1 MYILHKLAL
10 MCVRNVPPSSASSP
24 NPYLIFFLQARA
36 RRVANKVEIQK
47 QIEWMD
53 EFLKDGAGERGMTK
67 FEKQYN
73 SGAIL
78 GARKRR
84 DEKMKSLEKE
94 MTSSDV
100 RRVVAGMMQQHT

>member
-1 MYILHKLAL
+1 
-10 MCVRNVPPSSASSP
+10 
-24 NPYLIFFLQARA
+24 
-36 RRVANKVEIQK
+36 VANKVEIQK

-100 RRVVAGMMQQHT
+100 HRVVAGMMQQHT

>member
-1 MYILHKLAL
+1 MYIEQAYAL

-94 MTSSDV
+94 MTSSEV
-100 RRVVAGMMQQHT
+100 HRVVAGMMQQHT